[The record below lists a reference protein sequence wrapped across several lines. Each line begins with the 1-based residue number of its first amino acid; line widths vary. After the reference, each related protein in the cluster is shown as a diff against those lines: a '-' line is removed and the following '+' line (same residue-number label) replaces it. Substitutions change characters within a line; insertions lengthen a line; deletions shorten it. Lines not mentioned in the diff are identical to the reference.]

1 MSAQLLIAAAIASG
15 TPLLL
20 AALGELVT
28 ERAGVL
34 NLGVEGT
41 MLIGA
46 VSGFTA
52 TVMSGSV
59 WIGLITASAAGML
72 VGVVFSGLVVTLRLN
87 QVVTGLAFTVLG
99 TGISSFLGKG
109 FIGIPAPQTVPK
121 VDFGSLSD
129 LPIIGIALL
138 NQNALAYFAVAMT
151 LLISIYLRRT
161 RPGLILKAVGESPD
175 VLDTL
180 GFNVPALRYAHVMAG
195 TALIALGGA
204 YLSLAYTPSW
214 VDNMTAGRGWIALA
228 LVIFAGWR
236 PWGVLFGAYLFGAID
251 ALRFRMQIGGAP
263 IIDQHFLNMLP
274 YLATLLVLIV
284 VSGSAMKRRVSA
296 PAALGVAYDR
306 ERR

>member
-1 MSAQLLIAAAIASG
+1 MNAQLLIAAAIASG

-20 AALGELVT
+20 ASLGELVT
-28 ERAGVL
+28 ERAGIL

-46 VSGFTA
+46 IAGFAA
-52 TVMSGSV
+52 TVATGSV
-59 WIGLITASAAGML
+59 LSGLVMAAGAGML
-72 VGVVFSGLVVTLRLN
+72 FGALFAGLVVTLRLN

-99 TGISSFLGKG
+99 AGISSFFGKSY
-109 FIGIPAPQTVPK
+109 IGIPAPQTVPK
-121 VDFGSLSD
+121 FDLAMLSNV
-129 LPIIGIALL
+129 PILGIL
-138 NQNALAYFAVAMT
+138 NQSALAYFAVVMT
-151 LLISIYLRRT
+151 LVISIYLRRT
-161 RPGLILKAVGESPD
+161 RPGLILRALGESPD

-180 GFNVPALRYAHVMAG
+180 GFDVPALRYLHVMAG
-195 TALIALGGA
+195 SALVALGGA

-228 LVIFAGWR
+228 LVIFASWR

-251 ALRFRMQIGGAP
+251 ALRFRMSSGGEP

-274 YLATLLVLIV
+274 YLATLFVLMV
-284 VSGSAMKRRVSA
+284 VSRTAIKRRISA
-296 PAALGVAYDR
+296 PRALGIPYDR

>member
-1 MSAQLLIAAAIASG
+1 MNAQLLIAAAIASG

-41 MLIGA
+41 MLVGA
-46 VSGFTA
+46 IAGFAA
-52 TVMSGSV
+52 TIATGSV
-59 WIGLITASAAGML
+59 WIGLVMAACAGML
-72 VGVVFSGLVVTLRLN
+72 FGALFAGLVVTLRLN

-99 TGISSFLGKG
+99 TGISSFFGKSY
-109 FIGIPAPQTVPK
+109 IGIPAPQTVPK
-121 VDFGSLSD
+121 LD
-129 LPIIGIALL
+129 LAISNVPILGIL
-138 NQNALAYFAVAMT
+138 NQNTLAYFAVVMT
-151 LLISIYLRRT
+151 LIVSIYLRWT
-161 RPGLILKAVGESPD
+161 RPGLILQALGESPD

-180 GFNVPALRYAHVMAG
+180 GFDVPALRYLHVMAG
-195 TALIALGGA
+195 SALVALGGA

-251 ALRFRMQIGGAP
+251 ALRFRMTSGGEP
-263 IIDQHFLNMLP
+263 IVDQHFLNMLP
-274 YLATLLVLIV
+274 YLATLFVLMV
-284 VSGSAMKRRVSA
+284 VSRTAIKRRISA
-296 PAALGVAYDR
+296 PKALGLAYDR

>member
-1 MSAQLLIAAAIASG
+1 LNAQLLVAAAIASG

-46 VSGFTA
+46 IAGFAA
-52 TVMSGSV
+52 TIASGSV
-59 WIGLITASAAGML
+59 WIGLVMAAGAGML
-72 VGVVFSGLVVTLRLN
+72 FGAVFAGLVVTLRLN

-99 TGISSFLGKG
+99 AGISSFFGKSY
-109 FIGIPAPQTVPK
+109 IGIPPPQTVPRL
-121 VDFGSLSD
+121 D
-129 LPIIGIALL
+129 IGIPSNMPPLGIL

-151 LLISIYLRRT
+151 LLVSIYLRRT
-161 RPGLILKAVGESPD
+161 RPGLVLRALGESPD
-175 VLDTL
+175 VLDML
-180 GFNVPALRYAHVMAG
+180 GFDVPALRSLHVMAG

-204 YLSLAYTPSW
+204 YLSVAYTPSW

-251 ALRFRMQIGGAP
+251 ALRFRMSSGGEP

-274 YLATLLVLIV
+274 YLATLLVLMV
-284 VSGSAMKRRVSA
+284 VSRAAIKRRISA
-296 PAALGVAYDR
+296 PKALGIAYDR

>member
-1 MSAQLLIAAAIASG
+1 MNAQLLIAAAIASG

-46 VSGFTA
+46 VSGFIA
-52 TVMSGSV
+52 TVVSGSV
-59 WIGLITASAAGML
+59 WIGLVTAAVAGML
-72 VGVVFSGLVVTLRLN
+72 FGLVFAGLVVTLRLN

-109 FIGIPAPQTVPK
+109 FIGIPTPQSAPK
-121 VDFGSLSD
+121 LDFGSLSD
-129 LPIIGIALL
+129 LPIIGITLL
-138 NQNALAYFAVAMT
+138 NQNALAYFAVAMM
-151 LLISIYLRRT
+151 LLTSIYLRRT
-161 RPGLILKAVGESPD
+161 RPGLILKALGESPD

-180 GFNVPALRYAHVMAG
+180 GFNVQALRYAHVMAG
-195 TALIALGGA
+195 TALVALGGA

-263 IIDQHFLNMLP
+263 IIDQHFLNMFP
-274 YLATLLVLIV
+274 YLATLLVLMV
-284 VSGSAMKRRVSA
+284 VSGSAAKRRVSA
-296 PAALGVAYDR
+296 PTALGVAYDR

>member
-1 MSAQLLIAAAIASG
+1 MNAQLLIAAAIASG

-41 MLIGA
+41 MLVGA
-46 VSGFTA
+46 IAGFAA
-52 TVMSGSV
+52 TIATGSV
-59 WIGLITASAAGML
+59 WIGLVMAACAGML
-72 VGVVFSGLVVTLRLN
+72 FGALFAGLVVTLRLN

-99 TGISSFLGKG
+99 TGISSFFGKSY
-109 FIGIPAPQTVPK
+109 IGIPAPQTVPK
-121 VDFGSLSD
+121 LD
-129 LPIIGIALL
+129 LAISNVPILGIL
-138 NQNALAYFAVAMT
+138 NQNTLAYFAVVMT
-151 LLISIYLRRT
+151 LIVSIYLRWT
-161 RPGLILKAVGESPD
+161 RPGLILRALGESPD

-180 GFNVPALRYAHVMAG
+180 GFDVPALRYLHVMAG
-195 TALIALGGA
+195 SALVALGGA

-251 ALRFRMQIGGAP
+251 ALRFRMSSGGEP
-263 IIDQHFLNMLP
+263 IVDQHFLNMLP
-274 YLATLLVLIV
+274 YLATLFVLMV
-284 VSGSAMKRRVSA
+284 VSRTAIKRRISA
-296 PAALGVAYDR
+296 PKALGLAYDR